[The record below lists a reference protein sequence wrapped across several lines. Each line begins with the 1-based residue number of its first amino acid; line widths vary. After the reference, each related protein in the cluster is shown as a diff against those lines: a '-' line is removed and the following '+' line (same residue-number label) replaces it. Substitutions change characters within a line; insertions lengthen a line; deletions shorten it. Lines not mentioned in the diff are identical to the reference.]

1 MWLAYTGAWA
11 FVGALSWVTTPVY
24 LIREVGMSP
33 LQLVLAGTALEVAYS
48 VFEVPTGVV
57 ADLRGRRLSL
67 VVAGVVM
74 GAGMLL
80 VGLVPHVAA
89 VLAGMAVW
97 GAGWT
102 FRSGAEDAWLAD
114 ETDPATMNRAYH
126 RGAQVGRLARLLGLA
141 AAAPLAL
148 VDLSLPVVV
157 AGGVAVAVAVLV
169 AVAMPERG
177 FVRPERTGGRMAHGL
192 ATTRAGAG
200 GGAEDP
206 GAASGARHPA
216 GPRRLAGGLRPAVGG
231 APPGGRRGAGPV
243 RARRRHLVQRD
254 RGGRDHPVVRGGGPA
269 GAAVGAAVALR
280 LARLLL
286 GMHVLLFLG
295 AAAFA
300 FAGSWW
306 LAVAA
311 YLATSV
317 VRDLTGPPFRAW
329 LNGSI
334 TDSSHRATVLSLTS
348 IAGSAGEWGG
358 GPALGLVGNVY
369 GVRAALAAGAA
380 MLLPTVGLF
389 GRAVRH
395 HGVEPEVAT
404 ARFRPAPVVRDE
416 VADPEVVSEPLRH
429 GLPGGWGS
437 VPPPLSSMLPCGW

>member
-1 MWLAYTGAWA
+1 MWLVYVGAWA

-33 LQLVLAGTALEVAYS
+33 LQLVLAGTALEMAYS

-80 VGLVPHVAA
+80 VGLVPQVAA

-126 RGAQVGRLARLLGLA
+126 RGAQVGRLARLLGFA

-157 AGGVAVAVAVLV
+157 AGGAAVALAVLV

-192 ATTRAGAG
+192 ATVRAGAG
-200 GGAEDP
+200 VVRRTPVLLLVLGILLVLGAWQEGFDRLWEAHLLEDVGVP
-206 GAASGARHPA
+206 DLFGLAGVTWFSVIAAAVTILSFAVAAPLVR
-216 GPRRLAGGLRPAVGG
+216 RWERLA
-231 APPGGRRGAGPV
+231 PP
-243 RARRRHLVQRD
+243 
-254 RGGRDHPVVRGGGPA
+254 
-269 GAAVGAAVALR
+269 R

-295 AAAFA
+295 ALAFA
-300 FAGSWW
+300 LSGSWW

-334 TDSSHRATVLSLTS
+334 TDSAHRATVLSLTS

-395 HGVEPEVAT
+395 HGVEPEVAEAT
-404 ARFRPAPVVRDE
+404 ASGSARPR
-416 VADPEVVSEPLRH
+416 
-429 GLPGGWGS
+429 
-437 VPPPLSSMLPCGW
+437 

>member
-1 MWLAYTGAWA
+1 MWLVYAGVWA
-11 FVGALSWVTTPVY
+11 FVEALSWVTTPVY
-24 LIREVGMSP
+24 LIRDVGMSP

-48 VFEVPTGVV
+48 LFEVPTGIV

-114 ETDPATMNRAYH
+114 ETDPATMSSAYH
-126 RGAQVGRLARLLGLA
+126 RGAQVGRLARLLGFGVSV
-141 AAAPLAL
+141 PLAL
-148 VDLSLPVVV
+148 ADLALPVVV
-157 AGGVAVAVAVLV
+157 AGGVAVVLAALV

-177 FVRPERTGGRMAHGL
+177 FTRPVRTGGRLAHGL
-192 ATTRAGAG
+192 GTARAGAG
-200 GGAEDP
+200 
-206 GAASGARHPA
+206 
-216 GPRRLAGGLRPAVGG
+216 
-231 APPGGRRGAGPV
+231 
-243 RARRRHLVQRD
+243 
-254 RGGRDHPVVRGGGPA
+254 VVRRTPVLLLVLGILLVLGAWQEGFDRLWEAHLLLDVGVPSLFGLGNVTWFSVLA
-269 GAAVGAAVALR
+269 AAVTLLSLAVAAPLVRRWERLSPAR

-286 GMHVLLFLG
+286 GMHALLFLG
-295 AAAFA
+295 AAGFA
-300 FAGSWW
+300 VAGSWW

-334 TDSSHRATVLSLTS
+334 TDSSRRATVLSLTS

-358 GPALGLVGNVY
+358 GPVLGLVGNVY
-369 GVRAALAAGAA
+369 GVRAALGAGAA
-380 MLLPTVGLF
+380 LLLPTVGLF
-389 GRAVRH
+389 ARAVRH
-395 HGVEPEVAT
+395 HGVEPEVAAAT
-404 ARFRPAPVVRDE
+404 AP
-416 VADPEVVSEPLRH
+416 
-429 GLPGGWGS
+429 
-437 VPPPLSSMLPCGW
+437 SSR